1 MRLMQELLAINEDQ
15 FGKDTSISDYV
26 KYSEWIEFGHQK
38 LSDKFDEDEA
48 QWEAFEKALA
58 NETSDDQVEVFMDQ
72 PSADKLHYNSN
83 GKPDQ
88 GKTLEFLENFED
100 FKLAFN
106 RIFNRFLFK

>member
-1 MRLMQELLAINEDQ
+1 MRLMQELLAINEGQ

-26 KYSEWIEFGHQK
+26 KYSEWIESSHQK
-38 LSDKFDEDEA
+38 LFDKFDEDEDE
-48 QWEAFEKALA
+48 WDAFLLDLS
-58 NETSDDQVEVFMDQ
+58 NVTSDDQVEVFMDQ